1 MFMLTLTAG
10 VPVRDRLE
18 LGGLIALLGLVAALQ
33 LSIAV
38 AQILLTVAA
47 LCWLASHL
55 VHRERV
61 EPPAYAWPLVAYAAL
76 TLLSAGFSGDPAIS
90 MEDCKQLVLFL
101 LVPVVYDLARGGR
114 ARLVVTVALTIG
126 AASAIIGIVQYGI
139 LNYDNLGRRM
149 QGTLSHWMTYSGTL
163 MLMITAAVARLLY
176 DNRDRMWAAMIMPAL
191 LVSLAL
197 TLTRSAWV
205 GAAAGIAVLLL
216 RRDFRLL
223 AILPVVF
230 VTAIVVAP
238 GQLTSR
244 VYSILDV
251 NDETNRDRLAM
262 LEAGSRI
269 IRDHPLT
276 GVGPDMVERVYP
288 DYRVAY
294 AVKPTNPH
302 LHNVPMQIA
311 AERGLPALA
320 AWLWFVIALTRDL
333 WRMVVARRQM
343 TLAAGGLGAVAAML
357 VAGMFEY
364 NFGDSEFLMLF
375 LVLVTLPFA
384 ADRTSGAPR
393 YSAAG
398 DREHY
403 PSNAAALPS
412 E

>member
-1 MFMLTLTAG
+1 MITLTAG

-47 LCWLASHL
+47 LCWFVSH
-55 VHRERV
+55 VQHRERV
-61 EPPAYAWPLVAYAAL
+61 VPPTFAWPLIAYAAL

-101 LVPVVYDLARGGR
+101 LVPLVYDLARGAR

-139 LNYDNLGRRM
+139 LNYDNLGRRT

-176 DNRDRMWAAMIMPAL
+176 DKRDRMWAAMIMPAL
-191 LVSLAL
+191 IVSLAL

-205 GAAAGIAVLLL
+205 GAAAGVGVLLL
-216 RRDFRLL
+216 SRDFRLL
-223 AILPVVF
+223 AILPVAF
-230 VTAIVVAP
+230 VTAIALAP

-244 VYSILDV
+244 MYSILDV
-251 NDETNRDRLAM
+251 NDETNRDRVAM
-262 LEAGSRI
+262 LDAGAHI
-269 IRDHPLT
+269 VRDHPLT

-288 DYRVAY
+288 DYRVPY

-311 AERGLPALA
+311 AERGLPALV
-320 AWLWFVIALTRDL
+320 AWLWFVVSLTRGL
-333 WRMVVARRQM
+333 WRMVAKRRHM
-343 TLAAGGLGAVAAML
+343 ALAAGGLGAVAAML

-384 ADRTSGAPR
+384 ADRAR
-393 YSAAG
+393 V
-398 DREHY
+398 
-403 PSNAAALPS
+403 LPG
-412 E
+412 